1 MAAKLSGAVSEAA
14 SVRVMVTGKMK
25 LAQTATTAA
34 RKVEMRYRTITVPN
48 FLPIFS
54 LDCASA
60 LMMSMNTSSGAMA
73 FRAPTN
79 RVPKM
84 PMPGAVS
91 AALGMSRARAT
102 PMTMP
107 ITMRSTRLT
116 LLYAFTIFIFS
127 FSFLLRFV
135 RTIAHERQTAVPSEH
150 FQYFNKL
157 LTPCQLTKK
166 TEEPHK
172 LPGFFM
178 VCC

>member
-1 MAAKLSGAVSEAA
+1 MTIEPMGLATMLLRRPVKIAEKLSGAASEAA

-25 LAQTATTAA
+25 LAQTAMTAA

-60 LMMSMNTSSGAMA
+60 LMMRMNTSSGAMA

-79 RVPKM
+79 RVPRM

-91 AALGMSRARAT
+91 AALGMSRASAT

-116 LLYAFTIFIFS
+116 LLYAFTIFISLSLFYCIFRATTNS
-127 FSFLLRFV
+127 RPE
-135 RTIAHERQTAVPSEH
+135 RTLSV
-150 FQYFNKL
+150 F
-157 LTPCQLTKK
+157 
-166 TEEPHK
+166 
-172 LPGFFM
+172 
-178 VCC
+178 